1 MSKYRC
7 QISKKFSII
16 TPIVLGITQGESR
29 LKIQKR
35 PLLILWLSLTISAI
49 AQQRPG
55 TFSGTIAGNVFDSAN
70 SAPIEYANVVLYT
83 QRDSIQVTG
92 TITDKNGAFLLTQIH
107 PGMYFIKINFM
118 GYEKKRIQDILIK
131 PDAPDVILGKIKM
144 KPTVLPMEGV
154 EVTADKVPFQY
165 QIDKKVINVSQMQTA
180 VTGTAVDVLENVPS
194 VTVDIDGNVSL
205 RGSENFT
212 VLIDN
217 RPTVLD
223 PNDALQQI
231 PASAIED
238 IEIITNPSAK
248 HDPDGTAGII
258 NILMKKNMGGNV
270 SGIVNLNAGLDDK
283 SGADFLWSYRTGPV
297 NISLGADYNRR
308 YNPGTALTESQ
319 TTHDDLTSYIHSDGS
334 SLWGMTRY
342 GFRGSLEWNLT
353 QSDLVSAGFR
363 YGSMNMN
370 QNSEQNYDEWAQ
382 PDMTHIYYISQSLSE
397 RTGNFYSANLDYQHQ
412 FPRKGHEIL
421 AQANLSHRD
430 GDESSSNELLD
441 LSRILTSGQK
451 STESGPEDR
460 LRLKLDYTLPF
471 NEKAKFEAGFQSR
484 FSLSNDQTSLSEFDS
499 LQAAYVNLTE
509 YEHAVDY
516 KQTIHS
522 LYSTLSN
529 EFGNFGIQAGL
540 RGEYTGR
547 EISLVGESQE
557 FSIDRWD
564 IFPTLHTSYHFPGK
578 QQIMASYSRR
588 IERTRDWY
596 LEPFRTWMD
605 AYNVRIG
612 NPALKPEFID
622 SYELGFQTF
631 FGQNMFSAEFYYR
644 VTHNKVER
652 VQSVYDANVTLHS
665 IENVGSDYAFGS
677 EIMLN
682 TDPFKWLNLNWMA
695 NLYKYRIEGNILGE
709 PFSESSFNY
718 NLRFNNT
725 IKITPS
731 TRLQINEIYN
741 SPTATAQGTSSGH
754 IWTNIALKQVF
765 FNKALSVTLQVND
778 VFQTHHHEGT
788 SEGQDFYRYY
798 RFTRKAPEFMLNVT
812 ININNY
818 KTEQKTERNGEEQEG
833 EGGEL

>member
-1 MSKYRC
+1 MA
-7 QISKKFSII
+7 
-16 TPIVLGITQGESR
+16 QGESR
-29 LKIQKR
+29 LKKQNFL
-35 PLLILWLSLTISAI
+35 LLILSLSLAISAFAQRGPGSFLGTIS
-49 AQQRPG
+49 
-55 TFSGTIAGNVFDSAN
+55 GNVFDTIN
-70 SAPIEYANVVLYT
+70 GQPVEYANIVLYAKM
-83 QRDSIQVTG
+83 DSSQITG
-92 TITDKNGAFLLTQIH
+92 TITDKNGSFLLSDLH
-107 PGMYFIKINFM
+107 PGLYFVKIDFM
-118 GYEKKRIQDILIK
+118 GYEEKRIQDITIK
-131 PDAPDVILGKIKM
+131 PNAPNVDLGKIGIKQ
-144 KPTVLPMEGV
+144 TVLPSEGV
-154 EVTADKVPFQY
+154 EVTAEKVPFQY
-165 QIDKKVINVSQMQTA
+165 QIDKKVINVSKMQTA
-180 VTGTAVDVLENVPS
+180 ITGTAVDVLENVPS
-194 VTVDIDGNVSL
+194 VTVDIEGNVSL

-231 PASAIED
+231 PASTIED

-258 NILMKKNMGGNV
+258 NVLMKKNTGSGA

-297 NISLGADYNRR
+297 KISLGADYNRR
-308 YNPGTALTESQ
+308 YNPGTALTESR
-319 TTHDDLTSYIHSDGS
+319 TTHDNLTSYIYSDGTS
-334 SLWGMTRY
+334 VWGRTRY

-353 QSDLVSAGFR
+353 QSDLLGAGFR
-363 YGSMNMN
+363 WGNMDMNR
-370 QNSEQNYDEWAQ
+370 NSEENYNEWAQ
-382 PDMTHIYYISQSLSE
+382 PDMTHFYYISQDLSE
-397 RTGNFYSANLDYQHQ
+397 RSGNFYQANLDYQHR
-412 FPRKGHEIL
+412 FSKKGHEIL
-421 AQANLSHRD
+421 AQANLSRRD

-441 LSRILTSGQK
+441 LDHHLTSGQK
-451 STESGPEDR
+451 STESGPGDR

-484 FSLSNDQTSLSEFDS
+484 FSLSKDRTTLSEFDS
-499 LQAAYVNLTE
+499 LTSVYVNLTE
-509 YEHAVDY
+509 YEHDVDY
-516 KQTIHS
+516 ERTIHS

-547 EISLVGESQE
+547 KISLVGESQD

-564 IFPTLHTSYHFPGK
+564 VFPTLHASYHFPGK
-578 QQIMASYSRR
+578 QQVMASYSRR

-596 LEPFRTWMD
+596 LEPFKTWMD

-612 NPALKPEFID
+612 NPALKPEYID

-631 FGQNMFSAEFYYR
+631 FGQNMFSTEFYYR
-644 VTHNKVER
+644 ITHNKVER
-652 VQSVYDANVTLHS
+652 VQSVYDANITLHS
-665 IENVGSDYAFGS
+665 VENVGSDYAFGS

-695 NLYKYRIEGNILGE
+695 NIYNYRIEGIIFGE

-725 IKITPS
+725 IKITPD

-754 IWTNIALKQVF
+754 IWTNLALKQMF
-765 FNKALSVTLQVND
+765 FKKALSVTLQVND
-778 VFQTHHHEGT
+778 VFQTSLHEGT
-788 SEGQDFYRYY
+788 SEGPDFYRYY
-798 RFTRKAPEFMLNVT
+798 RFKRKAPVFMLNVT

-818 KTEQKTERNGEEQEG
+818 KTEKRQQNNGEEMEPDVP
-833 EGGEL
+833 EF